1 LREDRKRQHVLV
13 EGIVQQRD
21 LYRALLSK
29 QDSNLLGSP
38 SEEASALQIVK
49 HQSERTKTLEIE
61 KSDLESELAKA
72 HAELSIVARDK
83 EAASERLARYESLN
97 AEITSTMDRLQL
109 QVSSSKA
116 DVARSG
122 ADAEFHR
129 EKSARLEEALQRSR
143 DEATRVSAFRN
154 DMQRI
159 NSNLQTAMSKANAD
173 ASKYESESQQ
183 VRMHLVSEHIR

>member
-1 LREDRKRQHVLV
+1 M
-13 EGIVQQRD
+13 
-21 LYRALLSK
+21 
-29 QDSNLLGSP
+29 GSA
-38 SEEASALQIVK
+38 SEEAAAHQSVK
-49 HQSERTKTLEIE
+49 HQSERTKTLEVE
-61 KSDLESELAKA
+61 KRGLESELAKA
-72 HAELSIVARDK
+72 HAGLSIVARDK

-143 DEATRVSAFRN
+143 DEGTRVSAFRN

-159 NSNLQTAMSKANAD
+159 NANLQTAMSKANAD
-173 ASKYESESQQ
+173 ASRISVYSLTSITYKTFYLQSLCRQ
-183 VRMHLVSEHIR
+183 R